1 MHRPRLHVLA
11 LGFAVMAVAAAPA
24 SAQTVPKVELSGGYQ
39 FLNFSAEGES
49 ESMPAGW
56 YFDVAGNLTPMLGI
70 VFQVGGNYRSFD
82 ESVTVGGI
90 TATATA
96 DLKVHEFLGGVR
108 LNLRSDSAIVPYAQA
123 LVGAINGSVDVSA
136 TTTIPGRPPISFEEE
151 ASGTNF
157 GLEVGGG
164 VNFSL
169 SETFGL
175 RAGADYLHTF
185 ADEAGANLFRFHVG
199 VVIGR

>member
-11 LGFAVMAVAAAPA
+11 LGSAVMAVAAVPA
-24 SAQTVPKVELSGGYQ
+24 SAQTVSKVELSGGYQ

-123 LVGAINGSVDVSA
+123 LVGAINGSVEVSA

-169 SETFGL
+169 
-175 RAGADYLHTF
+175 
-185 ADEAGANLFRFHVG
+185 
-199 VVIGR
+199 